1 MSKSRPEILA
11 PVGTWDMCLAAVHNG
26 ADAIYAGMPGF
37 NARGRTETLSLESL
51 SQMVAYCH
59 LYGVKVFLAFNVLI
73 FEQELAEVRALLYD
87 IMPLGIDAFIVQD
100 IGLVRLIKSINPE
113 QVIHASTQMTVTCAE
128 AIACTNNLDI
138 SRYVLARELSM
149 TEIQAIRS
157 ATEKELEVFVHGAL
171 CVSYSGQCLT
181 SESLGGRSANR
192 GQCAQSC
199 RLPYEVIVDGKV
211 VELGAKRYVVS
222 PKDLCSLEEIDTLKE
237 IGIDSFKI
245 EGRLK
250 SAQYVAATS
259 RAYTQALQQKQNSQD
274 LAVIY
279 SRDFFSGW
287 LHGVDHQRLVRG
299 DFSSNSGLEIGSIV
313 AVEHS
318 SLVITSLYPLK
329 NGHGLLFMDALHDFR
344 AGSPIYS
351 VEKIHADTFRIG
363 VDHGLDLNTIKAQ
376 MLVFLNSAPEIEK
389 QLKGSFTQRE
399 QLKRIPIQ
407 AILSGAVGGN
417 LSLQLIDLEGRIGQ
431 AEGEEALTLAQ
442 KSAAN
447 FERIFEELSA
457 LSATP
462 YLLTALDLQV
472 DSSCY
477 INQRTLRK
485 LRQVAS
491 QQLSHARSKQIIT
504 LNSTPDVFELVIQ
517 TRSIE
522 PKPESPALS
531 VLLREE
537 AQIDALEGLNVTDVY
552 LDFEYGKHYERAIDR
567 VRELGF
573 KAGVAT
579 TRILKPK
586 ELGHL
591 KYIER
596 LKPDLVLVRNLG
608 AFEYLKSSNLTLVG
622 DFSLNITNSISADWF
637 LAQGFK
643 TLTPS
648 YDLNQ
653 EQLCALLKNSLSS
666 AFEVTIHQY
675 MPAFHMEHCV
685 FASCL
690 STGSSWRDCGKPCE
704 KHRVELRTSD
714 GKLHPL
720 KADAECRNTMFNGK
734 AQSAAR
740 LLPSLLA
747 LDVRRFRFE
756 ALFESSEELRRKVF
770 SYSQFLSG
778 AITIDDLLIQS
789 STLEQ
794 YGVSDGQLLSIRTYQ
809 DRKKQGGLVLPNQVR
824 DILEKEL
831 SYSDSELNPT

>member
-1 MSKSRPEILA
+1 MAKSSPEILA

-73 FEQELAEVRALLYD
+73 FEQELAEVKELLND

-100 IGLVRLIKSINPE
+100 IGLVRLIKSIDPN
-113 QVIHASTQMTVTCAE
+113 QVVHASTQMTVTCAE
-128 AIACTNNLDI
+128 AIACTSGLDI
-138 SRYVLARELSM
+138 SRYVLARELSIS
-149 TEIQAIRS
+149 EIQTIRS

-211 VELGAKRYVVS
+211 IDLGAKRYVVS
-222 PKDLCSLEEIDTLKE
+222 PKDLCSLEEVHTLQD

-250 SAQYVAATS
+250 SPEYVGATS
-259 RAYTQALQQKQNSQD
+259 RAYKQALQEKQNSQD
-274 LAVIY
+274 LAVLY

-299 DFSSNSGLEIGSIV
+299 DFSSNSGLEIGTIV

-318 SLVITSLYPLK
+318 TLVITSLYPLK
-329 NGHGLLFMDALHDFR
+329 NGQGLLFMDPVHDFR
-344 AGSPIYS
+344 TGSAIYS
-351 VEKIHADTFRIG
+351 VETIHSDTFRIG
-363 VDHGLDLNTIKAQ
+363 VDHGLDLSTIKAH

-399 QLKRIPIQ
+399 HLKRIPIR
-407 AILSGAVGGN
+407 AVLSGAVGGN
-417 LSLQLIDLEGRIGQ
+417 LSLQFIDHDERIGSAQ
-431 AEGEEALTLAQ
+431 GEEFLTVAQ
-442 KSAAN
+442 KSAVN

-462 YLLTALDLQV
+462 YILTALDLNV
-472 DSSCY
+472 DSTCFVS
-477 INQRTLRK
+477 QRSLRK
-485 LRQVAS
+485 LRQIAS
-491 QQLSHARSKQIIT
+491 QQLSQARSKQSVTVID
-504 LNSTPDVFELVIQ
+504 NSARLELTVGNE
-517 TRSIE
+517 SKLA
-522 PKPESPALS
+522 PPLHPELS

-537 AQIDALEGLNVTDVY
+537 EQIEALSGLNVTNIY
-552 LDFEYGKHYERAIDR
+552 LDFEYGKHYERAFDR

-573 KAGVAT
+573 RAGVAT

-596 LKPDLVLVRNLG
+596 LKPDFVLVRNLG
-608 AFEYLKSSNLTLVG
+608 AFEYLKTSNLDLVG
-622 DFSLNITNSISADWF
+622 DFSFNVTNSITADWF
-637 LAQGFK
+637 LAQGLQ

-653 EQLCALLKNSLSS
+653 EQLCVLLQNSRSS

-704 KHRVELRTSD
+704 KHRVALRTSD

-720 KADAECRNTMFNGK
+720 KADAECRNTMFNGR

-740 LLPSLLA
+740 LLPRLLE
-747 LDVRRFRFE
+747 LGVHRFRFE
-756 ALFESSEELRRKVF
+756 ALFETAEELKRKIIA
-770 SYSQFLSG
+770 YSQFLSG
-778 AITIDDLLIQS
+778 SITIDNLLTQS

-831 SYSDSELNPT
+831 SISISDA

>member
-1 MSKSRPEILA
+1 
-11 PVGTWDMCLAAVHNG
+11 MCLAAVHNG
-26 ADAIYAGMPGF
+26 ADAISAGMPGF
-37 NARGRTETLSLESL
+37 NARGRTETLSLENL
-51 SQMVAYCH
+51 SHMVAYCH

-73 FEQELAEVRALLYD
+73 FEQELNEVRALLQD
-87 IMPLGIDAFIVQD
+87 VMPLGIDAFIVQD

-113 QVIHASTQMTVTCAE
+113 QVVHASTQMTVTCAE
-128 AIACTNNLDI
+128 AIDCTSNLDI
-138 SRYVLARELSM
+138 SRYVLARELSL
-149 TEIQAIRS
+149 TEIQAIRT

-211 VELGAKRYVVS
+211 IELGAKRYVVS
-222 PKDLCSLEEIDTLKE
+222 PKDLCSLEEINTLKE

-250 SAQYVAATS
+250 SPEYVGATS
-259 RAYTQALQQKQNSQD
+259 RAYKNGLQEAQHPED

-287 LHGVDHQRLVRG
+287 LHGVDHQKLVRG
-299 DFSSNSGLEIGSIV
+299 DFSSNSGLEIGVII

-318 SLVITSLYPLK
+318 ALIITSTYPLK
-329 NGHGLLFMDALHDFR
+329 NGQGLLFMDPLHDVR
-344 AGSPIYS
+344 VGSPIYS
-351 VEKIHADTFRIG
+351 VEKIHSNTFRIG
-363 VDHGLDLNTIKAQ
+363 IDHKLDLTSIKAH

-389 QLKGSFTQRE
+389 SLKASYTQRDH
-399 QLKRIPIQ
+399 LKRIPIQ
-407 AILSGAVGGN
+407 AVLSGAVGELLHLQFIDQDGRMGCAVSEEV
-417 LSLQLIDLEGRIGQ
+417 LS
-431 AEGEEALTLAQ
+431 LAQ
-442 KSAAN
+442 KSPVSY
-447 FERIFEELSA
+447 ERTFEELSA

-462 YLLTALDLQV
+462 YLLSTLDLQV
-472 DSSCY
+472 DSLCF
-477 INQRTLRK
+477 INQRSLRK

-491 QQLSHARSKQIIT
+491 QQLSQARCERSALA
-504 LNSTPDVFELVIQ
+504 LNHSNPLQLKAPLEKKKLKETENP
-517 TRSIE
+517 R
-522 PKPESPALS
+522 LS

-537 AQIDALEGLNVTDVY
+537 AQIEALKGLNVTNVY

-573 KAGVAT
+573 KAGLAT

-591 KYIER
+591 NYIKR

-608 AFEYLKSSNLTLVG
+608 AFEYLKSSGLTLVG
-622 DFSLNITNSISADWF
+622 DFSLNITNSITADWF
-637 LAQGFK
+637 FNQGLQ

-653 EQLCALLKNSLSS
+653 EQLAALLEHSHGS

-714 GKLHPL
+714 GTLHPL

-740 LLPSLLA
+740 LLPTLLA
-747 LDVRRFRFE
+747 LDVYRFRFE
-756 ALFESSEELRRKVF
+756 ALFETGDELARKISSYTDLITGNL
-770 SYSQFLSG
+770 SIDQLLAQSG
-778 AITIDDLLIQS
+778 A
-789 STLEQ
+789 LEQ
-794 YGVSDGQLLSIRTYQ
+794 YGVSNGQLLSIRTYQ
-809 DRKKQGGLVLPNQVR
+809 DRKKRGGLVLPTQVR
-824 DILEKEL
+824 EVLEKEL
-831 SYSDSELNPT
+831 SIVSTDADSIA